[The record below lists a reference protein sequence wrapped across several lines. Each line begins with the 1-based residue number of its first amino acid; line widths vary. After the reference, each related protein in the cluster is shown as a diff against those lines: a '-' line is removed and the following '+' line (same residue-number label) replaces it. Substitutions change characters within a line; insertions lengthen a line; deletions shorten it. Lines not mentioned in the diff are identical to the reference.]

1 MEELRRRRTI
11 GLLAPS
17 SLSLLDRVANE
28 RSPKSFSSP
37 LDFAAL
43 GSHEAQCCL
52 QGAPSTKNTTHRLLR
67 PMATGLNVVSVT
79 GSSAGC
85 CFRRRRFCGR
95 FLCCCCCEEGG
106 GGDWFPSPPPPPED
120 EEARGAGAP
129 APDAALP
136 SSFFSPLPLLSS
148 GVAAATRSRER
159 RDDRGRA
166 TGATIRATC
175 DADAAPGRAADAA
188 AERGARACCIAACS
202 LRSKFSSERERRRRG
217 RLALAASLYS
227 LSDLFFFQNR
237 KKVLSFE
244 SRKLVFFCLLRGR
257 KSSDVSLT
265 FPLL

>member
-1 MEELRRRRTI
+1 MKERARARAARTEVEKKASEKGAAAETRKRSRNACGFRDKSLFRAVGIRELKALDRTL
-11 GLLAPS
+11 GLNRVRKAHGGAPTPKDDWVAPS
-17 SLSLLDRVANE
+17 SLAP
-28 RSPKSFSSP
+28 RSRGQRTISKLFLPP

-43 GSHEAQCCL
+43 GSHEAQSCL
-52 QGAPSTKNTTHRLLR
+52 QGAQSTKNTTHRLLR

-106 GGDWFPSPPPPPED
+106 GDWFPSPPPPED

-129 APDAALP
+129 APGVALP

-148 GVAAATRSRER
+148 GVAAVTRSRER

-175 DADAAPGRAADAA
+175 DADAAPGRAAEAA
-188 AERGARACCIAACS
+188 AERGARACCSAA
-202 LRSKFSSERERRRRG
+202 
-217 RLALAASLYS
+217 
-227 LSDLFFFQNR
+227 
-237 KKVLSFE
+237 
-244 SRKLVFFCLLRGR
+244 
-257 KSSDVSLT
+257 
-265 FPLL
+265 